1 MLPCRAGLLPTPI
14 GPLLGFTIAPG
25 GPEPK
30 SPLGAVSMRVCQ
42 SSVMTAVQ
50 YPVRSIGAPAF
61 AVGGGPPRPR
71 SCACSEEDTQI
82 HHRTPAIANV
92 LCFIV
97 PLSAMSN
104 VGMSK
109 NRCEF
114 DIGHWT
120 SQHLTLE
127 FRASDQSTT

>member
-97 PLSAMSN
+97 PCLQCQMLGCPSRACRPETFLRRIHPRN
-104 VGMSK
+104 VW
-109 NRCEF
+109 
-114 DIGHWT
+114 HT
-120 SQHLTLE
+120 
-127 FRASDQSTT
+127 